1 MTQELINKKLE
12 EHKIWLDTD
21 GEEGT
26 LADFSSNALRR
37 ADLYEANLRKANLR
51 RADLYEANLRKAN
64 LRRADLYGANLGAT
78 NFREADLYG
87 ADLYGANLREADLYG
102 ANLRRADLDGA
113 NLIGAKSIASFS
125 TYIGVSRIGYAI
137 KHEDCVMFQLGCFWG
152 TSDEAIQEIREKYGK
167 ESHYEELIKLYTD
180 ILTKG

>member
-26 LADFSSNALRR
+26 PADLER
-37 ADLYEANLRKANLR
+37 ADLYEANLYKANLYK
-51 RADLYEANLRKAN
+51 ADLN
-64 LRRADLYGANLGAT
+64 
-78 NFREADLYG
+78 
-87 ADLYGANLREADLYG
+87 GANLRGADLRG
-102 ANLRRADLDGA
+102 ADL
-113 NLIGAKSIASFS
+113 NGAKNIASFS
-125 TYIGVSRIGYAI
+125 TMSGENRTGYAV
-137 KHEDCVMFQLGCFWG
+137 KHKDCVMLKLGCFWG

>member
-51 RADLYEANLRKAN
+51 R
-64 LRRADLYGANLGAT
+64 
-78 NFREADLYG
+78 
-87 ADLYGANLREADLYG
+87 ADLYG

>member
-51 RADLYEANLRKAN
+51 RADLYEANLR
-64 LRRADLYGANLGAT
+64 GT
-78 NFREADLYG
+78 
-87 ADLYGANLREADLYG
+87 
-102 ANLRRADLDGA
+102 DLDGA